1 MEEGKEVEVIVQG
14 IGEKKIKEIYIIK
27 EKIEKEI
34 RERGMK
40 INSKYIGK
48 YLKQIE
54 MVGEKMKVM
63 EMESELKEMID
74 VEVR

>member
-63 EMESELKEMID
+63 EMERELKEMID